1 MRAMTGEFSRLR
13 IGIVLVSAGIALS
26 TLLYYAVMDGDDSNI
41 EPAPAAVAVYPH
53 KRTIRYS
60 FTVQNKTNE
69 YLEAAEFRTYAP
81 VLQTSSQQ
89 ASTITASH
97 EFAADADELGNQQL
111 VFRFSLAPLA
121 TRIVTITAEVDLA
134 QQPNQLALS
143 DAQDYLRPSKYIE
156 SDDYNVIALAE
167 QFGDV
172 EAQPWLRS
180 AFNWVADNIEYAGY
194 IEDDRGALY
203 ALDHRRGDCT
213 EYMYLFA
220 ALARSR
226 QIPTR
231 GVGGF
236 VVSEDAILK
245 AREFHNWAEV
255 YIDGR
260 WRVVDPQNKQFMQQE
275 DHYLALRILADR
287 DVSEDS
293 ATENTHRIAYVGEG
307 LSVHMN

>member
-1 MRAMTGEFSRLR
+1 MTDAVNRQKL
-13 IGIVLVSAGIALS
+13 VLALVVVSIALAA
-26 TLLYYAVMDGDDSNI
+26 LLYSVFTSKDQQTA
-41 EPAPAAVAVYPH
+41 EPAAAVYPH

-60 FTVQNKTNE
+60 FTIQNKTNQYIE
-69 YLEAAEFRTYAP
+69 EAEFRAYAP
-81 VLQTSSQQ
+81 VQQTSSQRAQ
-89 ASTITASH
+89 AISASH
-97 EFAADADELGNQQL
+97 DFTTSVDELGNQQL
-111 VFRFSLAPLA
+111 VFRFALAPLA
-121 TRIVTITAEVDLA
+121 TRVVTITAEIDLA
-134 QQPNQLALS
+134 QKPNQLTLE
-143 DAQDYLRPSKYIE
+143 DPQDYLRPRKYIE
-156 SDDYNVIALAE
+156 SDHSRIIALAG
-167 QFGDV
+167 QFADA
-172 EAQPWLRS
+172 EAEPWLES
-180 AFNWVADNIEYAGY
+180 AFDWVAENVQYAGY

-203 ALDHRRGDCT
+203 ALDHKSGDCT

-255 YIDGR
+255 YVDGR

-287 DVSEDS
+287 DASEDS
-293 ATENTHRIAYVGEG
+293 ATENTHRISYVGDG
-307 LSVHMN
+307 LSVRMN

>member
-1 MRAMTGEFSRLR
+1 MSGTGIQKKL
-13 IGIVLVSAGIALS
+13 GLVLVCAGITLS
-26 TLLYYAVMDGDDSNI
+26 ALLYYGLTAREQKTA
-41 EPAPAAVAVYPH
+41 EPAPVAVAVYPH

-60 FTVQNKTNE
+60 FTIQNKTNQ
-69 YLEAAEFRTYAP
+69 YLEAAEFRAYAP

-89 ASTITASH
+89 ASSITASH
-97 EFAADADELGNQQL
+97 EYTIIADELGNQQL
-111 VFRFSLAPLA
+111 VFRFALAPLA
-121 TRIVTITAEVDLA
+121 TRVVTITAEIDLA
-134 QQPNQLALS
+134 QKPNPLALN
-143 DAQDYLRPSKYIE
+143 DAQDYLRPRKYIE
-156 SDDYNVIALAE
+156 SDHSKIIALAG
-167 QFGDV
+167 QFDDA
-172 EAQPWLRS
+172 ETQPWLKS
-180 AFNWVADNIEYAGY
+180 AFDWVAENVQYAGY

-203 ALDHRRGDCT
+203 ALDHKAGDCT

-255 YIDGR
+255 YVDGR
-260 WRVVDPQNKQFMQQE
+260 WRVVDPQNKQFMQRE

-287 DVSEDS
+287 DASVAS
-293 ATENTHRIAYVGEG
+293 AAENTHRISYVGEG
-307 LSVHMN
+307 LSVRMN